1 MQAFTTV
8 ATSLEKLYNGG
19 EMKVAI
25 IDYGLGNL
33 MSVKKAFEHFNI
45 EVLITKEEKVIKEC
59 DAIVLPGVGAFSD
72 AVKNISPLKDVVI
85 SESEEKP
92 ILGICLGLQ
101 LLFTL
106 SEEDGLHRG
115 LNLIKGI
122 VKRLPE
128 GIKVPHMGWN
138 SITIEKQNEIVDGIK
153 SGDYFYFVHSYYAE
167 PEESVVVA
175 SCEYG
180 VKFPAI
186 IADRNIYATQF
197 HPEKSGKKGLKIIE
211 NFIKI
216 ARK

>member
-1 MQAFTTV
+1 
-8 ATSLEKLYNGG
+8 
-19 EMKVAI
+19 MKIAV

-33 MSVKKAFEHFNI
+33 MSVKKAFEHFKV
-45 EVLITKEEKVIKEC
+45 EVTITRDERSIKDS

-72 AVKNISPLKDVVI
+72 AVKNIMPLREVVLKV
-85 SESEEKP
+85 SEEKP

-106 SEEDGLHRG
+106 SEEDGLHKG
-115 LNLIKGI
+115 LNIIKGF

-138 SITIEKQNEIVDGIK
+138 SITIEKQNEIVEDIK

-167 PEESVVVA
+167 PKEDVTIA

-180 VKFPAI
+180 VRFPAI
-186 IADRNIYATQF
+186 VAKKNIYATQF

-216 ARK
+216 VKK